1 MTSVLGQAENNINI
15 DIDIDIDIDI
25 EIAKQF
31 SNSSLAFLQ
40 LRKENGIFDNLVYDI
55 RGKPTL
61 YLTPALQIKA
71 L

>member
-31 SNSSLAFLQ
+31 SNSSLAIFAAEKREWNFWQ
-40 LRKENGIFDNLVYDI
+40 LSLRH
-55 RGKPTL
+55 
-61 YLTPALQIKA
+61 
-71 L
+71 